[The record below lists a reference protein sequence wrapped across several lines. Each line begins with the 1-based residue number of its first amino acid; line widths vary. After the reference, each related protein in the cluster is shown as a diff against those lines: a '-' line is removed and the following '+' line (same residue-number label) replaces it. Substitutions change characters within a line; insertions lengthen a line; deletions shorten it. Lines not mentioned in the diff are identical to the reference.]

1 MHSTIIEIRDHKD
14 PVSEWT
20 TESSFEDNGDMM
32 DYCVLANEKE
42 RTEDIERFL
51 EIFKDLFTK
60 GNEPDSIVYTG
71 KISVVRE
78 KWVESIESEFGKF
91 KSSGKC
97 DSFNL
102 LRAIR
107 RPFGIYTLFCLPD
120 WNGSGAVYPKEL
132 FEWLETMKEGGV
144 LYIGNTFDYHW

>member
-1 MHSTIIEIRDHKD
+1 MHSTIIEIRDHKA
-14 PVSEWT
+14 SMSQWA
-20 TESSFEDNGDMM
+20 TESSFEGNDNMM
-32 DYCVLANEKE
+32 DYCDLANEKE

-51 EIFKDLFTK
+51 ENFKDLFTK

-71 KISVVRE
+71 KIAVVRE
-78 KWVESIESEFGKF
+78 KRVESIESEFGKF

-102 LRAIR
+102 LRAIH

-120 WNGSGAVYPKEL
+120 WAGSGAEYPKEL
-132 FEWLETMKEGGV
+132 FEWLETMKEGSV